1 MDEEVERPGMGF
13 VPKLIIGGLAV
24 VGLITIVGW
33 VMSFVFG
40 LTKSVLVIA
49 VVVLAF
55 LWLRARFK
63 RRPAPAE

>member
-1 MDEEVERPGMGF
+1 MGV

-24 VGLITIVGW
+24 IGVITIVGW

-49 VVVLAF
+49 IVVLVF
-55 LWLRARFK
+55 LWLRARF
-63 RRPAPAE
+63 RRHPAPAE